1 MSGTTPTCDAIGPP
15 RVSIVGAPNVGKSTL
30 FNRLAGGRRAIVT
43 DRPGVTRDR
52 LEALVEIGAGVITL
66 VDTGGMIPE
75 DADAL
80 ARAVTGQALRAV
92 EDSRLVLLVVDARRG
107 LLPLDHEVARLLRSQ
122 GASVLLVANKI
133 DGPAQEAE
141 AAEASALG
149 LGEPVAISAEHGL
162 GIADLLAA
170 VQERLGDLPEAAPE
184 DLEELR
190 VALIGRPNVGKS
202 SLLNRLVGDERMT
215 VSELAGTTRDAVDTV
230 LRREGRSY
238 RLVDTAGMRRTGK
251 VRDVAERASVAR
263 ARRAAR
269 EAHVAVVLVDAAA
282 GLTSQDLAVIGTA
295 REAHRPMILA
305 VNKWDLVEEREE
317 AARRWERLV
326 RERIRWAPWTPLLL
340 ISALSGQ
347 RAHRL
352 FPLVD
357 ELDRHA
363 RIRIPTARLN
373 RFLESAVSDRRIPG
387 HGRRAPRLFYVTQTG
402 VRPPRFLFFAENAA
416 AVHFSFRRFLEN
428 RLRETFEV
436 GPVPLVLQFR
446 DRPRRSAK
454 GKKR

>member
-1 MSGTTPTCDAIGPP
+1 
-15 RVSIVGAPNVGKSTL
+15 VGAPNVGKSTL

-52 LEALVEIGAGVITL
+52 LEARVELGAGVFTL
-66 VDTGGMIPE
+66 VDTGGMLPE
-75 DADAL
+75 EADAL
-80 ARAVTGQALRAV
+80 ARAVTEQALRAV
-92 EDSRLVLLVVDARRG
+92 EDSELVLLVVDARRG
-107 LLPLDHEVARLLRSQ
+107 LLPLDHEVARLLRCQ

-149 LGEPVAISAEHGL
+149 LGEPVTVSAEHGL
-162 GIADLLAA
+162 GIADLLAGIE
-170 VQERLGDLPEAAPE
+170 ERLGELPPPGEGE
-184 DLEELR
+184 QEEIR

-215 VSELAGTTRDAVDTV
+215 VSELAGTTRDAVDT
-230 LRREGRSY
+230 LLLREGRPY

-269 EAHVAVVLVDAAA
+269 EAHVVVVLVDAVA
-282 GLTSQDLAVIGTA
+282 GMTSQDLSVIGTA

-305 VNKWDLVEEREE
+305 VNKWDLVEGREE

-326 RERIRWAPWTPLLL
+326 RERLRWAPWTPTLL

-347 RAHRL
+347 RTQRL
-352 FPLVD
+352 FPLID

-363 RIRIPTARLN
+363 RVRVPTAALN
-373 RFLESAVSDRRIPG
+373 RFLEKAVGDRRIPG
-387 HGRRAPRLFYVTQTG
+387 QGRRVPRLFYVTQTG
-402 VRPPRFLFFAENAA
+402 ERPPRFLFFAENAA

-428 RLRETFEV
+428 RLRESFEI
-436 GPVPLVLQFR
+436 GPVPVVLQFR
-446 DRPRRSAK
+446 DRPRRPS
-454 GKKR
+454 KRGAP